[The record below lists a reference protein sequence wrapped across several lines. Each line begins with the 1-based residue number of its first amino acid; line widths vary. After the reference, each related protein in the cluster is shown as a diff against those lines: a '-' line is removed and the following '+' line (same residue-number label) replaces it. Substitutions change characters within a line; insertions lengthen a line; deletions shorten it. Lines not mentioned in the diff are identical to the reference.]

1 MNYIDNDVKQLF
13 EEIKKYKILNNEEFK
28 DLINESRKGNIDARN
43 TIIKSNLRLVAK
55 ISLKYINSEIPFE
68 DLFNYGVEG
77 LIIAINK
84 YDINQ
89 DVKFSTYAYF
99 WIKQSIIRSI
109 ENESKI
115 VRIPS
120 HLFQTYKIIKKIETE
135 YYQENGIFPSDEYI
149 VNKFNNKN
157 KNYKYKLTI
166 DALNKLRI
174 YSETISLNNV
184 IKTPEENDDTEILE
198 FVQEEN
204 QYSIEQLFEN
214 TFNSNLLKDI
224 LEGNIKTKLNEK
236 ERLVLWYR
244 YGFDDGYKKTFI
256 EIGNIL
262 NLSKQ
267 RIQQIEVI
275 ALKKLKNSNIIT
287 NNFKKH

>member
-1 MNYIDNDVKQLF
+1 MNYIDKDVRELF
-13 EEIKKYKILNNEEFK
+13 DEIKKYKILNNEEFK
-28 DLINESRKGNIDARN
+28 DLINKSRNGNIDARN

-55 ISLKYINSEIPFE
+55 ISLKYIGAEIPFR

-77 LIIAINK
+77 LIIATSK

-120 HLFQTYKIIKKIETE
+120 HLFQTYKVIKKMEME
-135 YYQENGIFPSDEYI
+135 YYQENGIFPSDEYLVTI
-149 VNKFNNKN
+149 FNN

-166 DALNKLRI
+166 DALNKLRV
-174 YSETISLNNV
+174 YSETTSLNNV
-184 IKTPEENDDTEILE
+184 IKATEGNEDTEILD

-204 QYSIEQLFEN
+204 QYSVEQLFEN
-214 TFNSNLLKDI
+214 TFNTNLIKDI
-224 LEGNIKTKLNEK
+224 LEGNIKTGLNEK

-256 EIGNIL
+256 EVGNIL

-275 ALKKLKNSNIIT
+275 ALNKLKNSNIII